1 MLEKLEDGSIKF
13 YGTDYD
19 LLEIITRPMNIRYI
33 SLLIAQR
40 AYLIH
45 SNILTSSYSIVL
57 HKQEEVIAYGVLNSE
72 IRNLLNFVSCTSY

>member
-33 SLLIAQR
+33 SLLIA
-40 AYLIH
+40 
-45 SNILTSSYSIVL
+45 
-57 HKQEEVIAYGVLNSE
+57 
-72 IRNLLNFVSCTSY
+72 